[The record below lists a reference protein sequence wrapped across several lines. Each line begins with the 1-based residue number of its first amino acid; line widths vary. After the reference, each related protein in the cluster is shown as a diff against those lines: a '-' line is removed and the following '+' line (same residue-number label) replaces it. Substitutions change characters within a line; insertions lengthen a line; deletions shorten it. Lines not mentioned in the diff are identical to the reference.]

1 MGKKLYVGNLPYSA
15 TDSSLQAHFAQV
27 GTVESAKVIMDRDSG
42 RSKGFG
48 FVEMS
53 SEQEATAA
61 IEKLNG
67 QQLDGRPLNISEA
80 RPQAPREG
88 GGGGR
93 GFGGGGGG
101 GGYGGGGGGGG
112 RDRGG
117 RGGGGGGRDR
127 W

>member
-1 MGKKLYVGNLPYSA
+1 MGKKLYVGNLPFSA
-15 TDSSLQAHFAQV
+15 TEQVLGETFAEC
-27 GTVESAKVIMDRDSG
+27 GTVETVKIITDRETG

-53 SEQEATAA
+53 SDAEAQAA
-61 IEKLNG
+61 IEKYNG
-67 QQLDGRPLNISEA
+67 AQWEGRPMTVNEA

-101 GGYGGGGGGGG
+101 RGGFGGGGNRGGGYGGGGGGGG
-112 RDRGG
+112 R
-117 RGGGGGGRDR
+117 